1 MLEERL
7 IWRTSFIVVALGVI
21 SLAVALSIF
30 FYVRSREPIWDNRSR
45 TARITA
51 INPNSGSLGSEFFTM
66 FSTSSGQITLNGKPI
81 QDENSIY
88 IRQNGNFIIE
98 ISGTNTELAAV
109 HSKLFVSRTG
119 GTDQVTPLDAN
130 SSTLSSVSVQ
140 LNSLTTPGQ
149 TIVATL
155 VGNRLEL
162 TSATSTS
169 YRCGVRVLVGWYSS

>member
-1 MLEERL
+1 MLEEKL

-51 INPNSGSLGSEFFTM
+51 INPSADSLGSEFFTM
-66 FSTSSGQITLNGKPI
+66 FSTSTGQITLNGKPV

-88 IRQNGNFIIE
+88 IRQDGNFILE
-98 ISGTNTELAAV
+98 ISGTNLEAAV
-109 HSKLFVSRTG
+109 IHSKIYVRRAG
-119 GTDQVTPLDAN
+119 GDQVTPLDTN
-130 SSTLSSVSVQ
+130 TSSLSSTSVQ
-140 LNSLTTPGQ
+140 MNSLTTPGQ
-149 TIVATL
+149 TIIANI

-162 TSATSTS
+162 TSSTSTS
-169 YRCGVRVLVGWYSS
+169 FRCGVRVLVGWY